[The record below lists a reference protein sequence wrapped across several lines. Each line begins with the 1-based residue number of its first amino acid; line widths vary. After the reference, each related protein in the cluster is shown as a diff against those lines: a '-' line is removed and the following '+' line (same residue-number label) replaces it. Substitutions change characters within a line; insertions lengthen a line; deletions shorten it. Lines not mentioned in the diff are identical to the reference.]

1 MTEAQQ
7 SALNATRRI
16 TLTLSLFGCIEEVPP
31 PPGEGVEIDGETD
44 GETDTLTTADAGEP
58 ADGGLFVDAL
68 TRDGSTSEP
77 AADLGPEVADGGPVT
92 DGGVACNLADPD
104 WAACCEAQNWNP
116 AAGCMAWGPP
126 VPPALA

>member
-31 PPGEGVEIDGETD
+31 PPEEGVEIDGETD
-44 GETDTLTTADAGEP
+44 ALTADAGDETQ

-77 AADLGPEVADGGPVT
+77 AADLGPEVADGGAVI
-92 DGGVACNLADPD
+92 DGGVACNLTDPD

>member
-1 MTEAQQ
+1 MD
-7 SALNATRRI
+7 I
-16 TLTLSLFGCIEEVPP
+16 TFWGIRGSIAVSGPDFARFGGNTTCIEVAH
-31 PPGEGVEIDGETD
+31 DGETD

-77 AADLGPEVADGGPVT
+77 AADLGPEVADGGAVI
-92 DGGVACNLADPD
+92 DGGVACNLTDPD